1 MHRRLHLTLHQLR
14 LLHAVASE
22 GGVSRAAERLHLT
35 QPTLSAQLRQLS
47 DEIGLPLHER
57 VGRKFHLTEAGSAVA
72 ATAARIEAELEELES
87 RLAFLRGDRGGRLR
101 LAVVST
107 AETFVPRLLG
117 DFRRER
123 QEVEVSLL
131 VANRQTVVE
140 RLLENLDDLCI
151 MTKPPQELPVEAIPI
166 LNNPLVVVA
175 PATHPLLQRGEL
187 LPTDLAGEEF
197 VLRERGSGTRLAAED
212 FLGRHG
218 VRLAPRLELG
228 SNEAVRQAVAGG
240 LGLSILSV
248 HALGRHFAEEGIAIL
263 PVKGM
268 PIMASW
274 QVVYPAGKRLT
285 PLSQSF
291 LDFLRAK
298 APVLETDARQK
309 LEGRVL
315 LGAPPN
321 PSDR

>member
-1 MHRRLHLTLHQLR
+1 MHKRLHLTLHQLR
-14 LLHAVASE
+14 LLLAVATE

-47 DEIGLPLHER
+47 EQIGLPLYER

-72 ATAARIEAELEELES
+72 ATAARIEGELEALEG
-87 RLAFLRGDRGGRLR
+87 RVAYLRGDRGGRLR

-107 AETFVPRLLG
+107 AETFIPRLLG

-123 QEVEVSLL
+123 EEVEVSLL

-151 MTKPPQELPVEAIPI
+151 MTKPPQEVPVEAIPI
-166 LNNPLVVVA
+166 LTNPLVVIA
-175 PATHPLLQRGEL
+175 PVNHPLVGGGAIV
-187 LPTDLAGEEF
+187 PSALAGEEF
-197 VLRERGSGTRLAAED
+197 VLRERGSGTRLAAEE
-212 FLGRHG
+212 FLGAHG

-248 HALGRHFAEEGIAIL
+248 HALGRHLDEEGIAIL
-263 PVKGM
+263 PVVGM
-268 PIMASW
+268 PVMASW

-285 PLSQSF
+285 PLSQAF

-298 APVLETDARQK
+298 APVLESDARRK
-309 LEGRVL
+309 LEGRIL
-315 LGAPPN
+315 LAGG
-321 PSDR
+321 RQ